1 MVQPLVFFQ
10 KPRFIIASRTTF
22 VAEVL
27 RHAKGQIGVQ
37 PAKKPLVEWVPEH
50 FFEALETFVART
62 FAIAMPQKEALA
74 VDFGYIS
81 IAMHLQANFFAEVT
95 KGPHI
100 VVAHKKVHGNASIG
114 ELRQFTEQAHMVFGH
129 HMFVLK
135 PKVKHIAHQING
147 LGLGGNLV

>member
-1 MVQPLVFFQ
+1 M
-10 KPRFIIASRTTF
+10 
-22 VAEVL
+22 
-27 RHAKGQIGVQ
+27 Q

-50 FFEALETFVART
+50 FFEALKAFVTRA
-62 FAIAMPQKEALA
+62 FAIAMAQKEALS

-81 IAMHLQANFFAEVT
+81 VAVHLQANFFAEVT